1 MNLIIDARESKIK
14 EYLENNS
21 EKINTL
27 GINVCYQ
34 NLNLGDIILKVG
46 DLELI
51 IERKTIYDLFS
62 SIQDGRYKEQKYRLL
77 KNYDKSQIVYLIED
91 VSNVSKIKYL
101 RNFTSVTQGSIV
113 NTIFRDNIKV
123 VRSFNLE
130 ESVDYVLNMLK
141 KMKNNPD
148 FFANKT
154 SESNQI
160 NEIKKSNTNSEY
172 VDNFKLKKSSE
183 MTPANCALVQLSVI
197 PGVSI
202 NMAKI
207 IINQYGSLFKLMQAY
222 QQIPVD
228 NLESREQML
237 MNLELDI
244 KNNKKR
250 KLGKVISQRIY
261 QYLHC

>member
-1 MNLIIDARESKIK
+1 MGK
-14 EYLENNS
+14 
-21 EKINTL
+21 
-27 GINVCYQ
+27 
-34 NLNLGDIILKVG
+34 
-46 DLELI
+46 LELI

-91 VSNVSKIKYL
+91 VSTPSKIKYL

-130 ESVDYVLNMLK
+130 ESVAYILNMLK
-141 KMKNNPD
+141 KMKNNPE
-148 FFANKT
+148 FFASELIETSET
-154 SESNQI
+154 SESG
-160 NEIKKSNTNSEY
+160 ESNDTSDTSDY

-183 MTPANCALVQLSVI
+183 MTPINCALVQLSVI
-197 PGVSI
+197 PGLSI
-202 NMAKI
+202 NMAKV
-207 IINQYGSLFKLMQAY
+207 IINRYGSLFKLMDAY
-222 QQIPVD
+222 QQISVD

-250 KLGKVISQRIY
+250 KLGKVLSQRIY

>member
-1 MNLIIDARESKIK
+1 MNLIIDVRESKIK
-14 EYLENNS
+14 EYLENIS

-27 GINVCYQ
+27 GINVSYQ

-46 DLELI
+46 NLELI

-91 VSNVSKIKYL
+91 VSNLSKIKYL

-130 ESVDYVLNMLK
+130 ESVAYILNMLK
-141 KMKNNPD
+141 KMKNNPE
-148 FFANKT
+148 FFVNKT

-160 NEIKKSNTNSEY
+160 NEINKPITTSDY

-183 MTPANCALVQLSVI
+183 MTPTNCALVQLSVI
-197 PGVSI
+197 PGLSI
-202 NMAKI
+202 NMAKV
-207 IINQYGSLFKLMQAY
+207 IINRYGSLFKLMDAY
-222 QQIPVD
+222 QQIPVE
-228 NLESREQML
+228 NLEAREQML
-237 MNLELDI
+237 MNLELEI

-250 KLGKVISQRIY
+250 KLGKILSQRIY
-261 QYLHC
+261 QYLQC